1 MNEGGY
7 KMSQSEEKETVV
19 NTVDPESDVNTENQ
33 ETTDA
38 QDGSEVEQ
46 VIEEV
51 VSEGPSELELVQQ
64 QLEEETNR
72 HLRLRADYENFK
84 RRVQLDREAAD
95 KYKSQGLLTNLLPV
109 LDNFARAMEVETVS
123 EESQSLRKGL
133 EMVYKTLVEA
143 TEREG
148 LQMVESEGVAFDPT
162 IHQAVMTDTD
172 DSKESGIVL
181 QELQKGYKYKDRV
194 LRPAMVKVNE

>member
-1 MNEGGY
+1 
-7 KMSQSEEKETVV
+7 MSQSEEKESVV
-19 NTVDPESDVNTENQ
+19 NTADQESDVNTVNQ
-33 ETTDA
+33 ESAEA
-38 QDGSEVEQ
+38 QKESEVEQ
-46 VIEEV
+46 VKEEV
-51 VSEGPSELELVQQ
+51 VSEEPSELELVQK

-143 TEREG
+143 TEKEG
-148 LQMVESEGVAFDPT
+148 LQMVEAEGVEFDPT
-162 IHQAVMTDTD
+162 IHQAVMTDSD

-194 LRPAMVKVNE
+194 LRPSMVKVNE

>member
-1 MNEGGY
+1 MKEEQNL
-7 KMSQSEEKETVV
+7 SQSEEKDVV
-19 NTVDPESDVNTENQ
+19 NNLEEESVKDQ
-33 ETTDA
+33 E
-38 QDGSEVEQ
+38 V
-46 VIEEV
+46 VIEDETQ
-51 VSEGPSELELVQQ
+51 SNDEMTNEAPSELELLQK

-84 RRVQLDREAAD
+84 RRAQLDRESAE
-95 KYKSQGLLTNLLPV
+95 KYKSQGILSNLLPV
-109 LDNFARAMEVETVS
+109 LDNFERAMQVETVS

-148 LQMVESEGVAFDPT
+148 LQVIDAEGVSFDPNL
-162 IHQAVMTDTD
+162 HQAVMTETD
-172 DSKESGIVL
+172 DSKESGVVL

-194 LRPAMVKVNE
+194 LRPSMVKVNE